1 MFHGITEIYME
12 SDEEE
17 QVKDCPQKK
26 KDQEKGDTE
35 DTFTGLSEIAQD
47 FYGARAAD
55 MFHGITEIYM
65 ESDEEEQILE
75 SEEHAEKPQDQE
87 EYLN

>member
-35 DTFTGLSEIAQD
+35 DVYTFTGLSEIAQELP
-47 FYGARAAD
+47 
-55 MFHGITEIYM
+55 MCSM
-65 ESDEEEQILE
+65 ESQKYTWKVMKKNKFWSQKNTQKNLRTKKNI
-75 SEEHAEKPQDQE
+75 
-87 EYLN
+87 